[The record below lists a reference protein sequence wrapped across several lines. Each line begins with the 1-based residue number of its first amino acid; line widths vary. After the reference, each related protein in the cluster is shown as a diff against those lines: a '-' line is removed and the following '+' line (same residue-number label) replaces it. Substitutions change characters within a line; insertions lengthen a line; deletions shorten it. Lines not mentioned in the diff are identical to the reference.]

1 MSGKSGFGLVAAG
14 ALLMAGSLAALWP
27 RLRSGPIR
35 PEEAVS
41 AGYAQGIR
49 PILARHCFSCHGA
62 KKTKA
67 KLNLELF
74 TDEASILKAR
84 KTWKKIYDQINARE
98 MPPEEKPRIPGPD
111 LETLTAWIETTLDRP
126 DPSAPRD
133 PGRVVLRRLNRVDYR
148 NTIRDLVGVD
158 FNPNTEDFPSDDVG
172 YGFDNIGDVLSLPPL
187 LMEKYLAAAEKI
199 LDRAILSEDRTRP
212 KPRRFDARSMQV
224 TGGLSP
230 DGDMLTLF
238 ANGECVQPI
247 EIVQPG
253 AYLVRIRAAGDQ
265 AGNEPARMS
274 LRVDERPIRVYDVP
288 AVRKNPQIIEEKVEL
303 SAGLRRVAAGFIND
317 YYNPDAKPSA
327 RDRNLIVDY
336 IEIVGPDDAAPP
348 EPPESHRRII
358 FRKPGPSLPK
368 RQAAAEDIA
377 RFAGRAFRRPLRPA
391 ELEKLLALF
400 DLADRQGDSFEA
412 AVKLPLQAVL
422 VSPRFLFRIE
432 HDGVLERGAH
442 RLDDYELATRLSYF
456 LWSTMPDAELFELAE
471 RGTLH
476 TPEVLEAQVRRML
489 KDPKSKALAENFA
502 IQWLQL
508 RRLEAQA
515 PDPKRFPGWDEALR
529 TAMHDEAALLFDE
542 IVRQDLSV
550 LELLGARHTFVN
562 ERLAKHYGLGGVTG
576 PEMRRVELPDPRR
589 GGILTMGAVLTV

>member
-199 LDRAILSEDRTRP
+199 LDRAILTEDRHRP

-336 IEIVGPDDAAPP
+336 IEIVGPVDAAPP

-576 PEMRRVELPDPRR
+576 PEMRRV
-589 GGILTMGAVLTV
+589 